1 MSAPTLLIAT
11 TPLTALVGAALARG
25 SGGGWHLLLVE
36 DFGDAEAWA
45 RLLRDWRDTPFAG
58 VECLPGRASEA
69 RALAALGRRGLAQR
83 FLRERIKREQRRA
96 VFARLEAIDE
106 ALRPAQVAVGNDR
119 RPETQYALALSA
131 RRGDPRP
138 GVYLDDGLFSYVG
151 DVHSRPLARALFDTP
166 LKRLAWGG
174 WWQAVDVAGTSRWIA
189 RAHLALPAA
198 ALDRDPSRLRL
209 ALPRE
214 AFAGRAQAR
223 LALSA
228 WRAFAGGRVPRMD
241 AIVALP
247 HADLLR
253 RDPAALAAIGRA
265 ITRLAKDGRRVAVKH
280 HPREREPDPLGFGA
294 RGARLLPA
302 AIAFELLLPLLRPGA
317 VVAGSASTALLAA
330 RWLRPD
336 LAVVDLGGGG
346 DFGRR
351 AGAFLAAQG
360 VQPASALD
368 AVVDGLT
375 HDRRYLRDS

>member
-1 MSAPTLLIAT
+1 MARDYRPSTRRYTRRRHACADPADRHHA
-11 TPLTALVGAALARG
+11 LTALVGAALARAD
-25 SGGGWHLLLVE
+25 GGGWHLVLIE

-45 RLLRDWRDTPFAG
+45 RLLRGWRDTPFAA

-69 RALAALGRRGLAQR
+69 RALAALGRRGLALR

-96 VFARLEAIDE
+96 VFARLEAID
-106 ALRPAQVAVGNDR
+106 ATLRPARVAVGNDR
-119 RPETQYALALSA
+119 RPETQFALALAA

-174 WWQAVDVAGTSRWIA
+174 WWQAVDLAGTSRWIA

-223 LALSA
+223 LALAA
-228 WRAFAGGRVPRMD
+228 WRAFAGGPVPRLD
-241 AIVALP
+241 AI
-247 HADLLR
+247 
-253 RDPAALAAIGRA
+253 
-265 ITRLAKDGRRVAVKH
+265 
-280 HPREREPDPLGFGA
+280 GA

-351 AGAFLAAQG
+351 AGAFLATHG
-360 VQPASALD
+360 VRPASALD